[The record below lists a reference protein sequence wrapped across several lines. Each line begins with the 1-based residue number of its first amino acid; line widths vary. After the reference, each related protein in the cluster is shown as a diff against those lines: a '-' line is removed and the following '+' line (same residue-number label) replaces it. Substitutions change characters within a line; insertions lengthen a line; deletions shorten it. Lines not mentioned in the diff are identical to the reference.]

1 MEDSVSFCR
10 RKQEHGLSA
19 LKSNT
24 SNKLNHS
31 KVADFEYTFN
41 TIWKSRMAYWQ
52 WLVWLSWSYSLITA
66 QEKLQLIYY
75 SWSIG
80 FVGIEGKRQ
89 NFKNS
94 SEING
99 WFLLLPSALMIGPY
113 LLLCW
118 AFGQTVYICQVMEFS
133 NIPNIF

>member
-1 MEDSVSFCR
+1 
-10 RKQEHGLSA
+10 
-19 LKSNT
+19 
-24 SNKLNHS
+24 
-31 KVADFEYTFN
+31 
-41 TIWKSRMAYWQ
+41 MAYWQ

-80 FVGIEGKRQ
+80 FVGIEVKEQ

-94 SEING
+94 SEIND

-113 LLLCW
+113 LLLC
-118 AFGQTVYICQVMEFS
+118 
-133 NIPNIF
+133 